1 MLTLL
6 TIAMLTPTAT
16 TLNVT
21 EHHYSSVQYA
31 TPVAT
36 MCTDVEPIPSAMC
49 KAVCVSDG
57 NGTWRW
63 VVICP

>member
-6 TIAMLTPTAT
+6 TIALLTPTAQAPFT
-16 TLNVT
+16 PTP
-21 EHHYSSVQYA
+21 